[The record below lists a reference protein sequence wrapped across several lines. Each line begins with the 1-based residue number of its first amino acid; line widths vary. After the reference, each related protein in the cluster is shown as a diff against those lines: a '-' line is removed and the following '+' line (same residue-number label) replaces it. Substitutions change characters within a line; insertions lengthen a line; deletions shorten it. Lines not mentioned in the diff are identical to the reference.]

1 MLVELH
7 FDKIFHII
15 AVHKIKF
22 LSYTK
27 HVHYKRSQ
35 TQTFE
40 QSTRSKNH
48 LMSNLQPVGDSSF
61 DTDVLQST
69 TPVLV
74 DFWAEWCNPCKMIAP
89 LLEEAAITYA
99 GKIKMV
105 KLNVDENNATAAKF
119 GIRGIPTLLIFK
131 NGKVAATKV
140 GHLTKSQ
147 LSDFLDS
154 HSG

>member
-1 MLVELH
+1 M
-7 FDKIFHII
+7 
-15 AVHKIKF
+15 
-22 LSYTK
+22 
-27 HVHYKRSQ
+27 
-35 TQTFE
+35 
-40 QSTRSKNH
+40 STH
-48 LMSNLQPVGDSSF
+48 LQPVTDSSF

-69 TPVLV
+69 TPALV
-74 DFWAEWCNPCKMIAP
+74 DFWAEWCGPCKMIAP
-89 LLEEAAITYA
+89 LLEEAAVTYA

-147 LSDFLDS
+147 LSEFLDS
-154 HSG
+154 HVS

>member
-1 MLVELH
+1 
-7 FDKIFHII
+7 
-15 AVHKIKF
+15 
-22 LSYTK
+22 
-27 HVHYKRSQ
+27 
-35 TQTFE
+35 
-40 QSTRSKNH
+40 
-48 LMSNLQPVGDSSF
+48 MSNLQPVTDTSF

-74 DFWAEWCNPCKMIAP
+74 DFWAEWCGPCKLIAP
-89 LLEEAAITYA
+89 LLDEVAPSYA

-140 GHLTKSQ
+140 GNLTKSQ
-147 LSDFLDS
+147 LSAFLDS
-154 HSG
+154 HLG